1 MEGHQLKIM
10 LLTHS
15 FTPEISP
22 PQRRWSII
30 ADELALQGHAVTVVT
45 PKSRYVATDSQK
57 RLLDNPNVKLQNYP
71 SLCRSR
77 TMMGKVLNHGVDALL
92 SVPAALRGG
101 KPDVIIAT
109 VPAIPTLIVGYVI
122 SRLRRVPMVV
132 DLRDAWPD
140 LLRESQVIKFRWLE
154 PLVSRFI
161 SFVVNRSE
169 MLITVTH
176 GLACKMQR
184 NGAANVTTISNGVET
199 ERADLSVAPRI
210 HDGELHVLYLG
221 NIGRS
226 QGLDTVIR
234 AMKYVPSSVRLRIVG
249 QGTEKK
255 KLVALADELGVN
267 VDFQPPVYGQDVLDN
282 YSWADTCLVSLRP
295 DWESFRHTVPSKLYE
310 LLYLNQHVTG
320 LVQGEAAEIIIA
332 SESGTVV
339 EQRVE
344 AFAEYVKLLVTNPDS
359 LQTTRRG
366 REWVKEHASL
376 RKSGREYST
385 VLTEVVRANSKR

>member
-1 MEGHQLKIM
+1 MKIM

-30 ADELALQGHAVTVVT
+30 ADELAQLGHDVTVVT
-45 PKSRYVATDSQK
+45 PTSSRVVTDNHK
-57 RLLDNPNVKLQNYP
+57 RLLDNPRVKLQNYP
-71 SLCRSR
+71 SLRRSR
-77 TMMGKVLNHGVDALL
+77 TMMGKVLKHGVDALL
-92 SVPAALRGG
+92 SVPAALTGG
-101 KPDVIIAT
+101 KPDIIIAT
-109 VPAIPTLIVGYVI
+109 VPAIPTLVVGYVA

-176 GLACKMQR
+176 GLAHKMKI
-184 NGAANVTTISNGVET
+184 NGAMNVATISNGVET
-199 ERADLSVAPRI
+199 EGADLTVAPRI
-210 HDGELHVLYLG
+210 HDGKLHILYLG

-234 AMKYVPSSVRLRIVG
+234 AMKYVPSSVQLRIVG
-249 QGTEKK
+249 QGTEKN
-255 KLVALADELGVN
+255 KLIALADELGVN
-267 VDFQPPVYGQDVLDN
+267 VDFREPVYGQDVLEN

-295 DWESFRHTVPSKLYE
+295 DWASFRYTVPSKLYE

-332 SESGTVV
+332 SESGIVV
-339 EQRVE
+339 EQCVGG
-344 AFAEYVKLLVTNPDS
+344 FAEYINFMVSNPES
-359 LQTTRRG
+359 WQTPRRG
-366 REWVKEHASL
+366 REWVKTHASL
-376 RKSGREYST
+376 RKSGREYSK
-385 VLTEVVRANSKR
+385 LLAEVVRANSNR